1 MADNL
6 AKMENRIRELEA
18 QRAKGKDVPE
28 LDMLYKQMDS
38 MTQKAQKEASKY
50 ATGEQPLPSKPSNK
64 SLKDSMETLP
74 SKPSNKSLEDLM
86 KPVNKAKGGKVKSA
100 SARAD
105 GCCVRGKTR
114 A

>member
-6 AKMENRIRELEA
+6 AKIEVRIRELEA

-28 LDMLYKQMDS
+28 LDALYAKMDAANR
-38 MTQKAQKEASKY
+38 KGAEEASKY
-50 ATGEQPLPSKPSNK
+50 ATGEQPLPSKPNSK

-74 SKPSNKSLEDLM
+74 SKPSGKSLEDLM
-86 KPVNKAKGGKVKSA
+86 KPVKKAKGGSA

-105 GCCVRGKTR
+105 GCAIRGKTR